1 MPVPEQTRIDKYLW
15 AVRIYKTR
23 SMAANACKKGRV
35 LMDETEV
42 KASRMVGP
50 GDVITIR
57 LADITRTIQVIKP
70 IERRVGA
77 RLVPDAAADLT
88 PDSEYQQQERIREHN
103 KNQVFIGKGRP
114 TKKVRR
120 DIGRFFGK

>member
-15 AVRIYKTR
+15 AVRLFKTR
-23 SMAANACKKGRV
+23 SMASNACKKGKV
-35 LMDETEV
+35 LIDELEV

-50 GDVITIR
+50 GDIINVR
-57 LADITRTIQVIKP
+57 LEDITRTVQVIQP

-77 RLVPDAAADLT
+77 KLVPDSMADLT
-88 PDSEYQQQERIREHN
+88 PREQYNQQELIREHN

-120 DIGRFFGK
+120 NIGKFFGK